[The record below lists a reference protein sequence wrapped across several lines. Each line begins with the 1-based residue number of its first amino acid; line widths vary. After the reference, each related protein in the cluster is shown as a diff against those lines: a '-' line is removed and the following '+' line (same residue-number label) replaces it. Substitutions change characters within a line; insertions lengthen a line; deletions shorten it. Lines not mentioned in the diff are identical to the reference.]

1 VQLRRLNRRFAP
13 LLTIALLAATAATVG
28 GCGSGADCIDALQFD
43 GMRYAEL
50 ADDPSFT
57 DDQAEANIIRVD
69 LAELT
74 TLAMVVASNDGCE
87 SGDLDD
93 GAATTLPV
101 GTEVFLVPDSDRLA
115 AIVDGEA
122 IVFNPRPDLQD

>member
-1 VQLRRLNRRFAP
+1 MQPRLINTRFAP
-13 LLTIALLAATAATVG
+13 LLTIALLAATVG
-28 GCGSGADCIDALQFD
+28 GCGPGADCIDALQFD

-50 ADDPSFT
+50 ADDPSLV
-57 DDQAEANIIRVD
+57 DDLPEANGIPVD
-69 LAELT
+69 VAELT

-93 GAATTLPV
+93 GEATTLPV

-122 IVFNPRPDLQD
+122 IVFNPRQDLQD